1 MNYVFNLD
9 AWGPM
14 LAELPDAED
23 LALRRMIDAYFDRE
37 GPLPRDRHQ
46 LQALIRLDWDCIA
59 PVLERFF
66 DVDDDGYVQDDL
78 QQEVERLQRR
88 RRIAASNGARGGRP
102 KRV

>member
-9 AWGPM
+9 TWGPM

-23 LALRRMIDAYFDRE
+23 LALRRMIDAYFERE

-59 PVLERFF
+59 PVLEEFF
-66 DVDDDGYVQDDL
+66 DVGEHGYVQVDL
-78 QQEVERLQRR
+78 QEEVERLQRR

-102 KRV
+102 KRL

>member
-1 MNYVFNLD
+1 MNYTFNLD

-37 GPLPRDRHQ
+37 GPLPRDRRQ

-66 DVDDDGYVQDDL
+66 DVTDGGYMQDDL

>member
-9 AWGPM
+9 GWGPR

-23 LALRRMIDAYFDRE
+23 LALRRMIDAYFKLE

-59 PVLERFF
+59 PVLESFF
-66 DVDDDGYVQDDL
+66 DLGQHGYFQSDL
-78 QQEVERLQRR
+78 QEEVERLQRR

-102 KRV
+102 KRL

>member
-66 DVDDDGYVQDDL
+66 DVADGGYMQDDL